1 MGQTSRIVIAALIAP
16 WIMAGVL
23 AAPALAQADPPGRVA
38 RLAFTEGAVS
48 FHDDEQSDWTQ
59 ALVNTPLT
67 SGDSI
72 WTEAGARSEVSLAGT
87 RVRLDGGTQL
97 DLLQVDDT
105 QTKLQLAQGRLD
117 IKTFTLDTNTPYQI
131 VTPRGTITLNQQ
143 GDYYVQAG
151 STQDAT
157 RIGVRSGAA
166 SFQGVNGQTLAIRA
180 NEVGEVTGDSATPQL
195 RTLNTAPPAM
205 PASWATRDRTVVYDA
220 PQYVNA
226 GMTGYEDLNSNGT
239 WSNDPEYGQVW
250 TPRSVPAGWEPY
262 RTGRWQ
268 YVKPWG
274 WTWVDEQP
282 WGFAPYHYGR
292 WANRN
297 NRWSWVP
304 PQRET
309 RPVYAPALV
318 AFIGGIELSVS
329 LGQQSRAPVGWFP
342 LAPREAYVPPY
353 TTDRTYYN
361 NVNRSNRIQEAMLE
375 DRWQNAQRRDAG
387 PGRPG
392 QQRFVPANQRYA
404 TVVPSEDFVR
414 SRPVGRSLIQVAI
427 DKLTAAPVAR
437 VSAPPAPTQS
447 VNAAQPPATPPAAAT
462 PPGTRPGAT
471 APAPNTPP
479 NNAGRGSNDQ
489 RPDGQRPNGQRP
501 NEPRPADPKAEAE
514 AKAKAEAAAKNVP
527 AAQAEVGGMAVLGK
541 STAPERPKAPGPK
554 VASRPPAAAAGTPNT
569 PANHPALQPRVG
581 SAPPVLKDDM
591 APAAPAKPGQPQS
604 NAPAPVDTKPGTP
617 PAPPQTRSEP
627 RQPQANAPT
636 PAEPKPATPPAPP
649 QTRPEPPKPGQTE
662 AKPPAPAPQ
671 AQPATPAAKPEPP
684 KPAQTEAKPPAPAAA
699 PPAPVATPQAQPPA
713 PPAAANP
720 REGRRPD
727 APRTEPSRA
736 EPQRPAETHTP
747 SPPPQAAPATPPP
760 ARQAAPAAPAHP
772 PEATPQQAAPPPA
785 AAPAHVTPP
794 KREEPNE
801 GQRQGRDENRRGG

>member
-1 MGQTSRIVIAALIAP
+1 MGQSFRIAIAALLGL
-16 WIMAGVL
+16 GVL
-23 AAPALAQADPPGRVA
+23 AGPAFAQSDPPGRVA

-59 ALVNTPLT
+59 ALINTPLT

-87 RVRLDGGTQL
+87 RVRLDGSTQL
-97 DLLQVDDT
+97 DLLQIHDT
-105 QTKLQLAQGRLD
+105 QTKMQLAQGRLD

-143 GDYYVQAG
+143 GDYYVLAG

-166 SFQGVNGQTLAIRA
+166 SFQGLNGQTLAIRA
-180 NEVGEVTGDSATPQL
+180 NEVGEVSGDSATPQL

-226 GMTGYEDLNSNGT
+226 GMTGYEDLNANGT
-239 WSNDPEYGQVW
+239 WSADPDYGQVW

-353 TTDRTYYN
+353 TTNRDYYN

-375 DRWQNAQRRDAG
+375 DRWQHAQRRDSDRDRS
-387 PGRPG
+387 RPD

-414 SRPVGRSLIQVAI
+414 SRPVARALIKVAL

-437 VSAPPAPTQS
+437 VSAPPAPAQS
-447 VNAAQPPATPPAAAT
+447 VNAAPPPSAPAATPPAATPPAATT

-479 NNAGRGSNDQ
+479 GTARG
-489 RPDGQRPNGQRP
+489 PNGQRP
-501 NEPRPADPKAEAE
+501 KEPRPADPKAEAE

-527 AAQAEVGGMAVLGK
+527 AAQTEVGGMAVLGK
-541 STAPERPKAPGPK
+541 PTAPERPKAPGPK
-554 VASRPPAAAAGTPNT
+554 VTSRPTGPAATA
-569 PANHPALQPRVG
+569 PAHPTLQPRVG
-581 SAPPVLKDDM
+581 NAPPALKDDK
-591 APAAPAKPGQPQS
+591 APPAAPAKPGQP
-604 NAPAPVDTKPGTP
+604 
-617 PAPPQTRSEP
+617 
-627 RQPQANAPT
+627 PQANAPA
-636 PAEPKPATPPAPP
+636 PADTKAPAPPAAPARPGQPPQATAPAPADTKPPAPPATAQPPQARPQPPQAQPATPPAAP
-649 QTRPEPPKPGQTE
+649 QATPNPAQRPEPPKPGQTE
-662 AKPPAPAPQ
+662 AKPAAPA
-671 AQPATPAAKPEPP
+671 
-684 KPAQTEAKPPAPAAA
+684 
-699 PPAPVATPQAQPPA
+699 AQPPA
-713 PPAAANP
+713 PPVAQPPAPPAANP
-720 REGRRPD
+720 REGRRPE
-727 APRTEPSRA
+727 APRT
-736 EPQRPAETHTP
+736 EPQRPAENRAA
-747 SPPPQAAPATPPP
+747 SPPPAAQPHTPAAPPEPRQAAPATPPAQP
-760 ARQAAPAAPAHP
+760 AQ
-772 PEATPQQAAPPPA
+772 PETAPQQAAPPPA
-785 AAPAHVTPP
+785 ATPARPTPP
-794 KREEPNE
+794 RRGEPNE
-801 GQRQGRDENRRGG
+801 GQRDGRDDNRRGG